1 MRLTTLALST
11 ALIALLAPAP
21 ALADQ
26 PPPEDVRDA
35 ARAVLEAVFGPL
47 IDPVVEAGRLANRTA
62 VHTASVEAAEAAREA
77 AEAAAH
83 AEWHRQQEAAAQVA
97 RGSVWDR
104 LAQCESNGRWNLN
117 VGLYDGGLQ
126 FHPKTWIAAGGG
138 KYAPYA
144 WQATREQQI
153 AIAES
158 WLAKTSWAQWP
169 ACSKK
174 LGLR

>member
-1 MRLTTLALST
+1 MLDVLVVVLTLAAKAPEVAQTIEEAKPLVVTAEELEAQKKFTAHDAAVST
-11 ALIALLAPAP
+11 AAQI
-21 ALADQ
+21 
-26 PPPEDVRDA
+26 
-35 ARAVLEAVFGPL
+35 
-47 IDPVVEAGRLANRTA
+47 
-62 VHTASVEAAEAAREA
+62 
-77 AEAAAH
+77 AAH
-83 AEWHRQQEAAAQVA
+83 EAWHAEQEAAAKRAAAA
-97 RGSVWDR
+97 RSVPSGSVWDR
-104 LAQCESNGRWNLN
+104 LAQCESGGRWDLN
-117 VGLYDGGLQ
+117 VGTYDGGLQ

-158 WLAKTSWAQWP
+158 WLAKTSWQQWP

>member
-1 MRLTTLALST
+1 MRLLTLALAT
-11 ALIALLAPAP
+11 ALIASLSAAPAAADPSPQEAAATATWRNVVAPLLGLPPVLLDP
-21 ALADQ
+21 A
-26 PPPEDVRDA
+26 
-35 ARAVLEAVFGPL
+35 
-47 IDPVVEAGRLANRTA
+47 VEAGRLRNRTDA
-62 VHTASVEAAEAAREA
+62 HTAAVEAAD
-77 AEAAAH
+77 AEAH
-83 AEWHRQQEAAAQVA
+83 AEWHRQQAIAAQAA
-97 RGSVWDR
+97 RSSVWDR

-117 VGLYDGGLQ
+117 VGTFDGGLQ
-126 FHPKTWIAAGGG
+126 FLPSTWLAAGGG

-169 ACSKK
+169 ACSRK